1 MGKIDYSRSAA
12 EVAMA
17 LLDKG
22 TVIIETDEEFPNI
35 KPLISRLRDR
45 ERLRAVVR
53 LDWALRTVNGKT
65 AIILTIVPHAYK
77 LDGGLVMVCNYGHN
91 RWASVGTPDYKTSY
105 NLVLQD
111 GFAPQQATWQ
121 MVKKALPHISPV
133 LFERTGLYQFFE
145 KGADGRYVVRSP
157 KHKNTKA

>member
-1 MGKIDYSRSAA
+1 MGSKIDYSRSAA

-45 ERLRAVVR
+45 ERLRTAVR
-53 LDWALRTVNGKT
+53 LDWATRTVSGKT
-65 AIILTIVPHAYK
+65 AIILTIVPHNFSLAGDILLCRYK
-77 LDGGLVMVCNYGHN
+77 HGA
-91 RWASVGTPDYKTSY
+91 WAEVGTPDLPTTYKMVEPKDV
-105 NLVLQD
+105 VLR
-111 GFAPQQATWQ
+111 QATWQ
-121 MVKKALPHISPV
+121 MVKKALPHISPI
-133 LFERTGLYQFFE
+133 LLEKTGLHQFFE

-157 KHKNTKA
+157 KHKK

>member
-1 MGKIDYSRSAA
+1 
-12 EVAMA
+12 MA

-45 ERLRAVVR
+45 EKLQGAVR
-53 LDWALRTVNGKT
+53 LDWAMRTVSRNT
-65 AIILTIVPHAYK
+65 AIILTIVPASYK
-77 LDGGLVMVCNYGHN
+77 LDSGGLVMICNYSRN
-91 RWASVGTPDYKTSY
+91 RWASVGTPNYKTAY

-121 MVKKALPHISPV
+121 MVKKALPHISPM
-133 LFERTGLYQFFE
+133 LFEKTGLYQFFE
-145 KGADGRYVVRSP
+145 KGVDGRYVVRSP
-157 KHKNTKA
+157 KHKRG